1 MVICVIG
8 DVSAFIIFVLG
19 VLTFCDYYNLRV
31 FFQNLDAAENSI
43 TGTIPTELGQLSS
56 ALSIDL
62 SKLLVMMMKTIFH
75 LIITKK
81 KSFHATI
88 TLMLRDMITM
98 HPTFLQLI
106 QQATSSPVL
115 FHPKLHQLLH

>member
-8 DVSAFIIFVLG
+8 DVSAFIIFSIG

-62 SKLLVMMMKTIFH
+62 SELLVMMMRTIFH
-75 LIITKK
+75 LIIT
-81 KSFHATI
+81 TI

-98 HPTFLQLI
+98 YVTFLQLI
-106 QQATSSPVL
+106 QQATSSLVL
-115 FHPKLHQLLH
+115 FHPKSHQLLH